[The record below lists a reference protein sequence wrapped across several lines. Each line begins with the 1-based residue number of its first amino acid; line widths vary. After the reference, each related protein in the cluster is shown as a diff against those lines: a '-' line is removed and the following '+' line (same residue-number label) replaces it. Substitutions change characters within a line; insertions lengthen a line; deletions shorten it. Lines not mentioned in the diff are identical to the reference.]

1 MSAALPSACRHNRQL
16 ISLTRSHFR
25 ERHLDYLFYIAP
37 TALMIGCLIHAVI
50 KQRYFPWL
58 FIIMFLPGI
67 GSLIY
72 LAVEVVPG
80 MVGGRTSSK
89 LASGLRNAA
98 DPNRGYRQAQRAVEM
113 VGSVDAKRALAEE
126 HMARGR
132 YADAV
137 AIYEGALVGQ
147 FSEDPALLQG
157 LARARFM
164 AGDGQGAQTA
174 FDTLRQVDPVLMAA
188 DENLLYARAL
198 ELQGKDAE
206 ALAAY
211 KKVAPVFPG
220 QEARARYGMLLQKMG
235 RKEESRA
242 QFTEIVK
249 SLDGAPRHYRN
260 AQREWGNIARAG
272 LR

>member
-1 MSAALPSACRHNRQL
+1 
-16 ISLTRSHFR
+16 
-25 ERHLDYLFYIAP
+25 LDYLFYIAP
-37 TALMIGCLIHAVI
+37 TALMIGCLIHAVV

-80 MVGGRTSSK
+80 MVGGRTSTK

-132 YADAV
+132 YQDAI
-137 AIYEGALVGQ
+137 ALYEGALVGQ

-157 LARARFM
+157 LAWARFK
-164 AGDGQGAQTA
+164 AGDGAGAQA
-174 FDTLRQVDPVLMAA
+174 ALDTLKKADPNFMSA

-206 ALAAY
+206 ALAEY
-211 KKVAPVFPG
+211 RKVAPVFPG
-220 QEARARYGMLLQKMG
+220 LEARARYGMLLQKMG
-235 RKEESRA
+235 RSDEARL
-242 QFTEIVK
+242 QFTDIVK
-249 SLDGAPRHYRN
+249 SFDGAPRHYRN